1 MKRNPGA
8 ATTLRGW
15 SALRESIAFSQDPLN
30 MVTRWAQNYGDAVF
44 LEVGP
49 VVYGLLSHPDD
60 IASVLAQND
69 RHCIK
74 DISYRVLKRVFGN
87 GLLLSEGNVWK
98 RHRRLMQPAFSGE
111 RIAQYAE
118 TTVDATVRMLDRW
131 AQSKT
136 SGEPTDIYREMSRL
150 TVQVV
155 TRSLFGID
163 IENTATEIGE
173 SLDVIMRQYMHQS
186 EMLFLWP
193 DWLPT
198 PGNIKTRQA
207 THRLKTIVKEIIEQR
222 RQAPGEDLLSKLLQ
236 ARDDDGSGLSD
247 SELHDQ
253 VMTLLLAGNDTT
265 ANALTWTLML
275 LAQHPEEESKLRAE
289 IDAIVGDRLPTLSDL
304 SRMSVLGKVLNESMR
319 LYPPAWIVGRELT
332 DDYQIGEHSL
342 KRGTVLYMSEWVV
355 HRNARYFPEPEKFC
369 PDRWNDQYEQQL
381 PRCAYFPFG
390 AGPHVCIGKSFA
402 LMEAKLILVAILQ
415 RYRLSLV
422 DEESIELLPS
432 ITLRPSSGVWVNL
445 HPVKAVLSG
454 AVSIS

>member
-1 MKRNPGA
+1 
-8 ATTLRGW
+8 
-15 SALRESIAFSQDPLN
+15 
-30 MVTRWAQNYGDAVF
+30 
-44 LEVGP
+44 
-49 VVYGLLSHPDD
+49 
-60 IASVLAQND
+60 
-69 RHCIK
+69 
-74 DISYRVLKRVFGN
+74 
-87 GLLLSEGNVWK
+87 
-98 RHRRLMQPAFSGE
+98 
-111 RIAQYAE
+111 
-118 TTVDATVRMLDRW
+118 
-131 AQSKT
+131 
-136 SGEPTDIYREMSRL
+136 
-150 TVQVV
+150 
-155 TRSLFGID
+155 
-163 IENTATEIGE
+163 
-173 SLDVIMRQYMHQS
+173 
-186 EMLFLWP
+186 
-193 DWLPT
+193 
-198 PGNIKTRQA
+198 
-207 THRLKTIVKEIIEQR
+207 
-222 RQAPGEDLLSKLLQ
+222 EDLLSKLLQ

>member
-1 MKRNPGA
+1 M
-8 ATTLRGW
+8 
-15 SALRESIAFSQDPLN
+15 RESIAFSRDPLDT
-30 MVTRWAQNYGDAVF
+30 VTRWARTYGDVVF

-60 IASVLAQND
+60 IASVLANND

-74 DISYRVLKRVFGN
+74 DISYRVLKDVFGN
-87 GLLLSEGNVWK
+87 GLLLSEGDVWK

-118 TTVDATVRMLDRW
+118 TTVDTTVRMLDRW
-131 AQSKT
+131 LQSKT
-136 SGEPTDIYREMSRL
+136 SGNPTDIYREMSRL
-150 TVQVV
+150 TVEVV
-155 TRSLFGID
+155 TRSLFGVD
-163 IENTATEIGE
+163 VDDTALEIGE
-173 SLDVIMRQYMHQS
+173 ALDVIMRQYVHQS
-186 EMLFLWP
+186 EALFLLP
-193 DWLPT
+193 NWLPT
-198 PGNIKTRQA
+198 PGNNKARKATR
-207 THRLKTIVKEIIEQR
+207 RLKTIVREIIEQR
-222 RQAPGEDLLSKLLQ
+222 RQAPGGDLLSRLLQ

-275 LAQHPEEESKLRAE
+275 LAQHPEQEAKLRAE
-289 IDAIVGDRLPTLSDL
+289 IDEVVGDRLPTLSDL
-304 SRMSVLGKVLNESMR
+304 ASMSLIDKVLNESMR

-332 DDYQIGEHSL
+332 NDCQIGGHSL

-355 HRNARYFPEPEKFC
+355 HRNPRYFPEPDTFW
-369 PDRWNDQYEQQL
+369 PDRWNDQYAQQL

-402 LMEAKLILVAILQ
+402 LMESKLILIAILQ

-422 DEESIELLPS
+422 DKESIELLPS
-432 ITLRPSSGVWVNL
+432 ITLRPSSAVWVNL

-454 AVSIS
+454 TMLVS